1 MPIVKKVTL
10 IAIIDN
16 EFNLLLTMLMYG
28 LGGIM
33 ADRIECFFSSRRLHV
48 GVYTGVVTFIT
59 KVILIY
65 TYVQEI

>member
-16 EFNLLLTMLMYG
+16 EFNLLLAKLMYG

-33 ADRIECFFSSRRLHV
+33 ADRIEFFFLLDFFMLV
-48 GVYTGVVTFIT
+48 FIL
-59 KVILIY
+59 VL
-65 TYVQEI
+65 